1 LLLYV
6 ATVVLKRSER
16 QFWKMSP
23 RKLNALVKVHIKMNN
38 SDEDEDSPEKTKHG
52 FIDQVF

>member
-1 LLLYV
+1 LYV

-23 RKLNALVKVHIKMNN
+23 RKLNALVKIHIKMNS
-38 SDEDEDSPEKTKHG
+38 SDEDGESPETTKQG
-52 FIDQVF
+52 FIDQIF